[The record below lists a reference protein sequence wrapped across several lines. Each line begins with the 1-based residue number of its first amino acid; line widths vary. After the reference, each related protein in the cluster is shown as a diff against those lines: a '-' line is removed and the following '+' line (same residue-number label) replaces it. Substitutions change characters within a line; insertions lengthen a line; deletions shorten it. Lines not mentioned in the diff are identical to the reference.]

1 MADWSASTG
10 CGWGDGMGSSAPTTA
25 GQRLGNIALWAM
37 TILVLAFLILPI
49 LVIVPLS
56 FSAGS
61 FLTFPLP
68 GLSAQWYG
76 ELLGSERWLSSL
88 RNSLVVAGATT
99 VLATGLGTLAALG
112 LARARFPGR
121 PFVMGLLISPM
132 VVPDVIVAVG
142 VYFFY
147 ALLGLT
153 GSLVGL
159 TLAHTAL
166 AVPFVVIT
174 VSATLHGFDLNL
186 SRAAASL
193 GAGPITA
200 FFRITLPLILP
211 GVVSGAL
218 LAFVT
223 SFDEVVVAL
232 FLTGPQERTL
242 PRQMFDGIRE
252 NISPVIAAA
261 ATLLIVLAAL
271 LMVAVELLRRRGKR
285 LRGLR

>member
-1 MADWSASTG
+1 MSLPPYASPPERIWHVT
-10 CGWGDGMGSSAPTTA
+10 
-25 GQRLGNIALWAM
+25 LWA
-37 TILVLAFLILPI
+37 IAVLVLGFLILPI

-56 FSAGS
+56 FNSGS
-61 FLTFPLP
+61 FLSFPMP
-68 GLSAQWYG
+68 GLSLRWYH

-88 RNSLVVAGATT
+88 RNSVVVACAATL
-99 VLATGLGTLAALG
+99 LATVLGTLAALG
-112 LARARFPGR
+112 LQRARFPGSS
-121 PFVMGLLISPM
+121 VVLALLISPM
-132 VVPDVIVAVG
+132 VVPLVVVAVG

-147 ALLGLT
+147 APFGLT

-166 AVPFVVIT
+166 ASPFVVIT
-174 VSATLHGFDLNL
+174 VSATLQGFDTNL

-193 GAGPITA
+193 GAGPTTA

-218 LAFVT
+218 FAFVT

-261 ATLLIVLAAL
+261 ATLLIVLSIAL
-271 LMVAVELLRRRGKR
+271 MTVMEALRRRGER